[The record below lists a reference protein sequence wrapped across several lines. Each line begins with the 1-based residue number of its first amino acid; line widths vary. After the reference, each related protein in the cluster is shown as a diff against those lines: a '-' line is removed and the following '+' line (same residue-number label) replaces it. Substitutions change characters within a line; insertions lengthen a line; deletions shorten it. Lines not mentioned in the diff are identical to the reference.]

1 MKITMKAKLIYD
13 QGHGGVIY
21 KFYDRH
27 KNPYI
32 IKKPHSSKLYLHK
45 NEISI
50 LQQLQHPNI
59 IEFIKTTYTNYL
71 ITPFANGGDLFNW
84 IHPTYGVF
92 LNSENVRAIIKP
104 IINALIYTNTK
115 GISHRDIKLENIVIH
130 NGTPKLIDWG
140 FAYQRKFT
148 EELCEKRLGTDG
160 YMSPQIILRKKY
172 SPEKNDVWSLGVV
185 IFLLLVQV
193 FPYNESSI
201 HNINEYLQSII
212 DNNWT
217 GFWNSHVKY
226 NSKAKILYDSDFRNL
241 IQNMLNPDQTKR
253 YDLQEVLNHK
263 WFQQKF
269 STQLEIQKLQ
279 EIVTKRKTI
288 FTSIIKIQSICRGF
302 LVRKKR
308 FRLFSK

>member
-1 MKITMKAKLIYD
+1 MKPKLIYD

-50 LQQLQHPNI
+50 LEQLKHPNI
-59 IEFIKTTYTNYL
+59 IELLQKNSEYL

-104 IINALIYTNTK
+104 IINALIYTNTMN
-115 GISHRDIKLENIVIH
+115 ISHRDIKLENIVIH
-130 NGTPKLIDWG
+130 DGIPKLIDWG
-140 FAYQRKFT
+140 FACKNNI
-148 EELCEKRLGTDG
+148 LCEKRLGTDG

-185 IFLLLVQV
+185 IFLLLVQA
-193 FPYNESSI
+193 FPCSESSI

-217 GFWNSHVKY
+217 AFWNSHVNY
-226 NSKAKILYDSDFRNL
+226 NPKAKILYDLDFRNL

-263 WFQQKF
+263 WFQQKY
-269 STQLEIQKLQ
+269 STQLEIQKIQ
-279 EIVTKRKTI
+279 QIVTKRKTI
-288 FTSIIKIQSICRGF
+288 LTSIIKIQSIYRGF

>member
-1 MKITMKAKLIYD
+1 MKYTIKPKLIYD

-21 KFYDRH
+21 QFYD
-27 KNPYI
+27 KNKNSYI
-32 IKKPHSSKLYLHK
+32 LKKPHRSKLYLHK

-59 IEFIKTTYTNYL
+59 IEVIKINSNYL

-84 IHPTYGVF
+84 IHPTYGVY

-130 NGTPKLIDWG
+130 DGIPKLIDWG
-140 FAYQRKFT
+140 FAYKRKST
-148 EELCEKRLGTDG
+148 EELCEKILGTNG

-172 SPEKNDVWSLGVV
+172 SPEKNDIWSLGVV
-185 IFLLLVQV
+185 LFLLLVQV
-193 FPYNESSI
+193 YPYEESSKYKM
-201 HNINEYLQSII
+201 NEYLQSII
-212 DNNWT
+212 DNNWNT
-217 GFWNSHVKY
+217 FWNSHVNY
-226 NSKAKILYDSDFRNL
+226 NPKANILYDIDFRNL

-263 WFQQKF
+263 WFQQKS
-269 STQLEIQKLQ
+269 STQLEVLKLQ
-279 EIVTKRKTI
+279 QILTKRKTI
-288 FTSIIKIQSICRGF
+288 NT
-302 LVRKKR
+302 
-308 FRLFSK
+308 